1 MKTNNYF
8 QIFAWLLLFSGISIG
23 QPQLYNPIGCRSL
36 AMGNTGYI
44 LADDESAL
52 FYNPAGLGFS
62 NYRWNGGA
70 FTYHQVPLT
79 EMPGS
84 YYGFAYQDDRI
95 PKFGFA
101 GYVNHFSDEVL
112 EYTSDFT
119 GAIDPNSPIV
129 EKRSDNTF
137 AMGMGYCFQSNDIFD
152 NSAGIGIKY
161 FQENYND
168 IQSSTIAF
176 DAGYLLRII
185 KQFRFGIVFRN
196 IGPDYSFHYNDSI
209 TSKYPLP
216 LTVVTGIGYSDFFNA
231 GKIRIL
237 DISSE
242 ISLGKILPKDYDKFF
257 FNSGVETGL
266 FKTLFFRFGYAH
278 PNTITFNGSDEIT
291 WGTGVSV
298 FNHFDFDFFT
308 SDYYNSKSMIKPTS
322 SGYSFSFKRG
332 LNWSAK
338 DWTWWRN

>member
-1 MKTNNYF
+1 
-8 QIFAWLLLFSGISIG
+8 
-23 QPQLYNPIGCRSL
+23 
-36 AMGNTGYI
+36 
-44 LADDESAL
+44 
-52 FYNPAGLGFS
+52 
-62 NYRWNGGA
+62 
-70 FTYHQVPLT
+70 
-79 EMPGS
+79 
-84 YYGFAYQDDRI
+84 
-95 PKFGFA
+95 
-101 GYVNHFSDEVL
+101 
-112 EYTSDFT
+112 
-119 GAIDPNSPIV
+119 
-129 EKRSDNTF
+129 
-137 AMGMGYCFQSNDIFD
+137 
-152 NSAGIGIKY
+152 
-161 FQENYND
+161 
-168 IQSSTIAF
+168 
-176 DAGYLLRII
+176 
-185 KQFRFGIVFRN
+185 VFRN